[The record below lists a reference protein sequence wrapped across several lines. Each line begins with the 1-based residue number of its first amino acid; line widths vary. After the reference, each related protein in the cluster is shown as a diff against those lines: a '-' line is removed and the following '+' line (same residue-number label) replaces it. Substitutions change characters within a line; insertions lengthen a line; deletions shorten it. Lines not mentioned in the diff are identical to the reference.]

1 MSARNCSPVKRPPRN
16 DVLGSSVPITVADSL
31 AWAAER
37 LGAPSGSPRA
47 DAQLLLAHALGTG
60 RDWLIA
66 HADACVDPLAG
77 ARFESYVRRRSGGE
91 PVAYILQTAWFY
103 GREFVVNA
111 AVLVPRPETE
121 HLIDEA
127 LAHVGGARDKPPTF
141 LDIGLGSGAI
151 GCTLAAELPSA
162 RVTGTEIS
170 PEALEI
176 ARENARQLAVASRCG
191 FLLGDLATP
200 VRGRRFD
207 AILANLPYVETAQI
221 AAAPDPV
228 SFEPRLALD
237 GGADGL
243 DLYRRLLPELPAL
256 LEPGG
261 LVLLEAAPAS
271 MAALA
276 ALASDAFPGG
286 TVSIGWDYAGHER
299 FVRVREA

>member
-1 MSARNCSPVKRPPRN
+1 
-16 DVLGSSVPITVADSL
+16 VLGSDVPVTVGDSL
-31 AWAAER
+31 AAAAER
-37 LGAPSGSPRA
+37 LGATSDSPRA

-66 HADACVDPLAG
+66 HADARIDAHAG
-77 ARFESYVRRRSGGE
+77 ERFEGYVRRRSGGE

-103 GREFVVNA
+103 GREFIVSA

-121 HLIDEA
+121 HLIDDA
-127 LAHVGGARDKPPTF
+127 LAHLGRARAKSPAL

-151 GCTLAAELPSA
+151 ACTLAAELPSA

-176 ARENARQLAVASRCG
+176 ARENARRLGVASRCE

-200 VRGRRFD
+200 ARGRRFD
-207 AILANLPYVETAQI
+207 AILANLPYVATAQI
-221 AAAPDPV
+221 APAPDPV
-228 SFEPRLALD
+228 SFEPRRALD
-237 GGADGL
+237 GGVDGL
-243 DLYRRLLPELPAL
+243 DPYRRLLPELPIL